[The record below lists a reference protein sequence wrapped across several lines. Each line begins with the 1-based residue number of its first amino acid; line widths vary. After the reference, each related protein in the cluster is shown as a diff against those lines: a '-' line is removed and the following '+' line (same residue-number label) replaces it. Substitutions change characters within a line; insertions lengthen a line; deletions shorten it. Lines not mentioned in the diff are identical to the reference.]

1 MGKKWQLGAGFIALL
16 FTVILAFHSFTPTHP
31 LMFALSLRLTLYVFT
46 RGSTM
51 YTLDMKRLHTH
62 KYLHQLKRQN
72 VPCHMIRWTNSKTGI
87 RACVWFFFHSLV
99 RLSSIFFSPL
109 AREYIQSL
117 PWKFY
122 FLRFF
127 SLLLSNKKKNELLRA
142 PMHSTNKNI
151 TDKNNIQNET
161 AREWEKQKKERERK
175 KLIIFHRDD
184 DDTAVVVSSSPSSF
198 LSFSADFSHYYTLRK
213 YI

>member
-99 RLSSIFFSPL
+99 RLSSFFFRLELVNTSSHYHENFIF
-109 AREYIQSL
+109 
-117 PWKFY
+117 WD
-122 FLRFF
+122 FF
-127 SLLLSNKKKNELLRA
+127 RSCFQ
-142 PMHSTNKNI
+142 I
-151 TDKNNIQNET
+151 
-161 AREWEKQKKERERK
+161 RK
-175 KLIIFHRDD
+175 KMNSFEHQC
-184 DDTAVVVSSSPSSF
+184 TAP
-198 LSFSADFSHYYTLRK
+198 TRT
-213 YI
+213 